1 MKLFRRSLLYFILF
15 LVYLTPVNVFADTI
29 YPKRVVSLSP
39 SITEIIYGLD
49 AWDKVVGV
57 TMYSDFPPEVKDVQ
71 KVGGW
76 VNPNLEMIL
85 KLKPDL
91 VIMLTDQ
98 EKIFGDKIKA
108 LGLKTLAVD
117 SNPSVIHIKDSI
129 VSIGKKLGKQKESIK
144 LSGDIEAEISRV
156 RSKIINLKPKKVL
169 CVIGRN
175 PGTLDD
181 IYVVG
186 NTSFIN
192 ELISLSGGINVIE
205 KKRTA
210 LKISKEAIFA
220 LDPDIIIE
228 INHEKIDK
236 EKEIREVWSMLGEA
250 RAIKNNQFKVISSSA
265 ILHPSQRIIDGLKKL
280 ITLIHP
286 EVLT

>member
-1 MKLFRRSLLYFILF
+1 MKIFKIPIIHFIILLILYPN
-15 LVYLTPVNVFADTI
+15 LNINSETI
-29 YPKRVVSLSP
+29 YPERVISLSP

-49 AWDKVVGV
+49 GWDKLVGV
-57 TMYSDFPPEVKDVQ
+57 TMYSDFPPQVKDLP

-98 EKIFGDKIKA
+98 DKIFGDKFRA

-117 SNPSVIHIKDSI
+117 SNPSIIHIINSI
-129 VSIGKKLGKQKESIK
+129 VNIGKELGKQTESIRLK
-144 LSGDIEAEISRV
+144 EQIEAEIN
-156 RSKIINLKPKKVL
+156 KIRNKTINLKQKRVL

-181 IYVVG
+181 IYVDG
-186 NTSFIN
+186 NTSYIN
-192 ELISLSGGINVIE
+192 ELILVSRGINVI
-205 KKRTA
+205 KNKRTA
-210 LKISKEAIFA
+210 LKISKEAIFT

-228 INHEKIDK
+228 INHEKTDK
-236 EKEIREVWSMLGEA
+236 EKEIKEAWSMLREA
-250 RAIKNNQFKVISSSA
+250 RAIKNNQVRIISSTA
-265 ILHPSQRIIDGLKKL
+265 ILHPSQRIIDGIKKL
-280 ITLIHP
+280 IAILHP
-286 EVLT
+286 EVLS